1 VEEGAVP
8 AGPEALPAA
17 SVVAAARAA
26 LGDPTAA
33 VRSWEA
39 RALGGSWGKAT
50 AGLHRVA
57 GAAAAGGRPVR
68 WSVVLKTLAPEGNA
82 ARAGPAGAGPE
93 TPSAPDY
100 WRREALVY
108 GSGLL
113 DRLPAGVAAPRCY
126 AAEEGAGGARLWL
139 EDVADD
145 APGPW
150 GVARHALAARHLGRL
165 NGASLTG
172 RPLPDAPW
180 LARGVWRARHG
191 GADGRAFDELG
202 ALRAHPLVREL
213 WPAELET
220 RARRACADRFRFF
233 DAADRLPRVFR
244 HGDTVRPNLLG
255 RRAADGV
262 EETVLVDWALA
273 GVDAVGDDLC
283 GLVAQALTN
292 RLAPAGPTL
301 EELDAACFDAYVAG
315 LRDAGWRGPGAAA
328 RLGFCAGAA
337 VRYPLF
343 PLSFERA
350 LTDDALRPRLEHAF
364 GRPVET
370 LCRVWVDARRFALD
384 RADEARELLATGL

>member
-1 VEEGAVP
+1 MPDESV
-8 AGPEALPAA
+8 ALPDAA
-17 SVVAAARAA
+17 LIAAARGAVA
-26 LGDPTAA
+26 DPTAA
-33 VRSWEA
+33 VLSWEA
-39 RALGGSWGKAT
+39 RPLGGSWGKAT
-50 AGLHRVA
+50 AGLHRVTGAAASGGRTVRWSAVRKTLALEGNTARA
-57 GAAAAGGRPVR
+57 GAAAA
-68 WSVVLKTLAPEGNA
+68 APE
-82 ARAGPAGAGPE
+82 RPA
-93 TPSAPDY
+93 APDY

-113 DRLPAGVAAPRCY
+113 DGLPAGVAAPRCY
-126 AAEEGAGGARLWL
+126 AAEEAAGGTRLWL
-139 EDVADD
+139 EDVADA

-172 RPLPDAPW
+172 RPLPAAPW
-180 LARGVWRARHG
+180 LARGVWRVRHG
-191 GADGRAFDELG
+191 GADGRAFDELE

-213 WPAELET
+213 WPAGLEA
-220 RARRACADRFRFF
+220 RARRACADRFGFF
-233 DAADRLPRVFR
+233 AAADRLPQVFR
-244 HGDTVRPNLLG
+244 HGDTVRLNLLG
-255 RRAADGV
+255 RRAPDGT

-273 GVDAVGDDLC
+273 GVGAVGDDLC

-350 LTDDALRPRLEHAF
+350 VTDEALRRRLEHAF
-364 GRPVET
+364 GRPIET
-370 LCRVWVDARRFALD
+370 LCRVWVDARRFGLD
-384 RADEARELLATGL
+384 RADEARALLAAGL